1 MDERGLGV
9 GIAAKQ
15 MSKVCSYRYSMIF
28 MNIHQ
33 FGPKTRPDQTRLLG
47 SHASGYYDGDYDG
60 IMGFGAFTP
69 RQEEWLRHFMTSDD
83 FKKSQEYSKHN

>member
-15 MSKVCSYRYSMIF
+15 MSKVCSYRYSMIYT
-28 MNIHQ
+28 NL
-33 FGPKTRPDQTRLLG
+33 GKRPDQTRLLG

-83 FKKSQEYSKHN
+83 FKKSQGYSKHN